1 MWETRQLTNTQRT
14 KDSCKRPHID
24 RLFQSFLNATLH
36 IYDLY
41 FIFFY
46 NFVWYWINVILSVK
60 IQRLP
65 CFEGTVVIL
74 ILKAPQNHRSI
85 NPKNDPKSKTW
96 EVKVQ
101 FSKMFERMIYAVACM
116 LYQEWRL
123 QRDASSMFK
132 CGEFPNAPSWEF
144 LAYIVTAGAQTL
156 PSVQMWWC

>member
-1 MWETRQLTNTQRT
+1 MFSWR
-14 KDSCKRPHID
+14 
-24 RLFQSFLNATLH
+24 
-36 IYDLY
+36 
-41 FIFFY
+41 Y
-46 NFVWYWINVILSVK
+46 NILISLDIWIHEDYI
-60 IQRLP
+60 
-65 CFEGTVVIL
+65 CVIL

-144 LAYIVTAGAQTL
+144 LAYIVTAVCRCDDMCFYHFCCRTILWRLFIGQDFCTSEGHHISWAKGLRVRATYTD
-156 PSVQMWWC
+156 